1 MSLHLAREQSRRV
14 IRWAGLYYVGKVDL
28 QRCNPEPTTEAG
40 TAIFVN
46 LAWPLPMRLQRD
58 VGDRCCQTSTLPSY
72 LPNNMCHFVTQFSV
86 IFATLT
92 VAFKEHASNADEPSV
107 ELRQTLSKPLLNI
120 NPALPLNVIGS
131 DGQSLG
137 ETTSE
142 PRTSVEQEFNPKTS
156 YPDVQANPD
165 SSFQGN
171 RPDPVRLIRP
181 NNPRV
186 SYRSLVRHRIVDV
199 KTRLIALWHQSLVP
213 REKPRG
219 WTLFSY
225 LKKEEKRKSVTH
237 PK

>member
-1 MSLHLAREQSRRV
+1 MRSGEVTGEGEFKGLASLSR
-14 IRWAGLYYVGKVDL
+14 GQQHPGTPVGVDKVMGRFNRNTGWVAMVL
-28 QRCNPEPTTEAG
+28 L
-40 TAIFVN
+40 V
-46 LAWPLPMRLQRD
+46 
-58 VGDRCCQTSTLPSY
+58 
-72 LPNNMCHFVTQFSV
+72 SV

-142 PRTSVEQEFNPKTS
+142 PGTSVEQEFK
-156 YPDVQANPD
+156 
-165 SSFQGN
+165 
-171 RPDPVRLIRP
+171 
-181 NNPRV
+181 
-186 SYRSLVRHRIVDV
+186 
-199 KTRLIALWHQSLVP
+199 
-213 REKPRG
+213 
-219 WTLFSY
+219 TLFSY

>member
-1 MSLHLAREQSRRV
+1 MNTMERMRSGEVMGEGEVKELASLSRGQQHSG
-14 IRWAGLYYVGKVDL
+14 APVGVDKVL
-28 QRCNPEPTTEAG
+28 RRFNRNTGWVAM
-40 TAIFVN
+40 V
-46 LAWPLPMRLQRD
+46 LL
-58 VGDRCCQTSTLPSY
+58 V
-72 LPNNMCHFVTQFSV
+72 SV

-92 VAFKEHASNADEPSV
+92 VAFKEHASNADKPSV

-142 PRTSVEQEFNPKTS
+142 PGTSVEQEFNPKTS

-213 REKPRG
+213 REKLRG

-225 LKKEEKRKSVTH
+225 LKKEEKRKAVAH